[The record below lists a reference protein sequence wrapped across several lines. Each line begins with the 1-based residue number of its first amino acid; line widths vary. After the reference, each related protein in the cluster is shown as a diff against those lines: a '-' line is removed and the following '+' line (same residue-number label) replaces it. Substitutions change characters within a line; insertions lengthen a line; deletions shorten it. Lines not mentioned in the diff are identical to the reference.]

1 MKLSAKD
8 VHFSYGSTP
17 VLKGVTIEDTA
28 PGKITATIG
37 PNAAGKTTFFK
48 CIAGLLKPEGMIQF
62 DGRDLRDFS
71 REEITRSV
79 SYLPQEGPV
88 NAVLTVFEAVLLAR
102 KHTLSWRVSDDDLRS
117 VTQVLEDLDIE
128 ELSTR
133 FLNELSGGQKQ
144 MVSIAQALVR
154 EPEILLMDEP
164 TSSLD
169 LQRQMEV
176 LDLIARVTA
185 ERGIVTLLSLHDLN
199 LAARYASH
207 FVVMSQGAVYA
218 SGAANEVLTPGMLR
232 DVYGVNATVLASPDG
247 ILQVTPL
254 SSVRKR
260 KSRVST
266 DDWAGTLPL
275 PPSVG
280 RVGPGGKPPAGTG
293 KGRVG

>member
-8 VHFSYGSTP
+8 VHFSYGSTA

-48 CIAGLLKPEGMIQF
+48 CIAGLLKPQGTILL
-62 DGRDLRDFS
+62 DGSDLRDFS
-71 REEITRSV
+71 REEITRCV
-79 SYLPQEGPV
+79 SYLPQESPV

-117 VTQVLEDLDIE
+117 VTQVLADLDIE

-185 ERGIVTLLSLHDLN
+185 ERDIVTLISLHDLN

-218 SGAANEVLTPGMLR
+218 TGEADEVLTPGMLR
-232 DVYGVNATVLASPDG
+232 DVYGVNATVLASTDG

-254 SSVRKR
+254 SSVRK
-260 KSRVST
+260 SRHSVA
-266 DDWAGTLPL
+266 AGQDRE
-275 PPSVG
+275 G
-280 RVGPGGKPPAGTG
+280 RAGGNAT
-293 KGRVG
+293 RR